1 MYIILGA
8 TGHVGSA
15 VAETLLGRGEAV
27 TVVTRDAEK
36 AEKFRQKGAVVAVA
50 DVHDVESLRRVFR
63 TGTRLFLLNPPA
75 LPDTDTIEQ
84 ERRSLASIIAA
95 LEGSGLQKIV
105 GLSTY
110 GVHDGEGVGDLG
122 VLYEMEQKLSG
133 THIPFS
139 IVRAAYYM
147 SNWDGFLQTA
157 ESEGKIYSLYP
168 ADFALPM
175 VAPEE
180 IGKFAAEL
188 LTEPVERTGLY
199 YIEGP
204 DEYTPADVADAFAQA
219 LAKPVEVEVIPRTE
233 WIPFL
238 KNSGFSQKAA
248 ESMAA
253 MTDVTLEEK
262 YEVSDSPMR
271 GEISIHHYVK
281 QMLKAAVSN
290 PAL

>member
-15 VAETLLGRGEAV
+15 VAETLLSRGEAV
-27 TVVTRDAEK
+27 TVITRDAEK
-36 AEKFRQKGAVVAVA
+36 AEKFRQKRAVVAVA
-50 DVHDVESLRRVFR
+50 DVHAVETLRQVFR
-63 TGTRLFLLNPPA
+63 TGKRLFLLNPPA
-75 LPDTDTIEQ
+75 LPDTDTIAE
-84 ERRSLASIIAA
+84 EKKSLASIIAA
-95 LEGSGLQKIV
+95 LEGSGLEKV
-105 GLSTY
+105 VALSTY
-110 GVHDGEGVGDLG
+110 GAHDGEGVGDLG
-122 VLYEMEQKLSG
+122 VLYEMEQQLSE

-157 ESEGKIYSLYP
+157 KTEGKIYSLYP
-168 ADFALPM
+168 DDFELPM

-188 LTEPVERTGLY
+188 LIEPVERTGLY

-204 DEYTPADVADAFAQA
+204 AEYTPADVGNAFSEA
-219 LAKPVEVEVIPRTE
+219 LAKQVDTEVIPRTE

-238 KNSGFSQKAA
+238 KKMGFSQHAA

-253 MTDVTLEEK
+253 MTDITLEEK
-262 YEVSDSPMR
+262 YEVSDSPVR
-271 GEISIHHYVK
+271 GEISIRDYVGK
-281 QMLKAAVSN
+281 LAKGMV
-290 PAL
+290 